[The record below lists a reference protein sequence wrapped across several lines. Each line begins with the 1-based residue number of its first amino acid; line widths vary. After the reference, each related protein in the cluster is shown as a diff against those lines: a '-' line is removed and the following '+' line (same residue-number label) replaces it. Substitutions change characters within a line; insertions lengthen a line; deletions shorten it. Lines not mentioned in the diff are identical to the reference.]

1 MAQLDKIWI
10 GLEEM
15 KDEMCEAM
23 RIDLGRDLFLN
34 FIAEVAFLQAAVRH
48 DARSL
53 KGWMKD
59 HREEIEL
66 LLSPGSAFTR
76 YEPLG
81 VVGVFGAWNAPFVT
95 ALKPLI

>member
-1 MAQLDKIWI
+1 
-10 GLEEM
+10 
-15 KDEMCEAM
+15 
-23 RIDLGRDLFLN
+23 
-34 FIAEVAFLQAAVRH
+34 
-48 DARSL
+48 
-53 KGWMKD
+53 MKD

-95 ALKPLI
+95 ALKPMI